1 MKRVSIMVGVLVVV
15 LVGPAGVRLAAQESS
30 ASENPQRVDLS
41 VRYGIK
47 VDLKRY
53 PQRDPQTAVRS
64 LAQVT
69 AAGEIEYML
78 AHLIS
83 PSQVDA
89 KFEGNRQKLKAM
101 AERPKPGESGRM
113 VDSLNRHLD
122 DGAWLIWRNLAWSH
136 AQGVMDLSL
145 EKIGNRWFMH
155 NTPMPRP

>member
-1 MKRVSIMVGVLVVV
+1 MKRLSIMVGVLVVA
-15 LVGPAGVRLAAQESS
+15 LTGPAGECLTAQQGPAESNHPR
-30 ASENPQRVDLS
+30 ADLS

-47 VDLKRY
+47 VDLERY
-53 PQRDPQTAVRS
+53 PQRDPQTIVRS
-64 LAQVT
+64 LAQAT

-101 AERPKPGESGRM
+101 ALRPKPGESGRM
-113 VDSLNRHLD
+113 IDSLNRHLD

-155 NTPMPRP
+155 NTPMARP